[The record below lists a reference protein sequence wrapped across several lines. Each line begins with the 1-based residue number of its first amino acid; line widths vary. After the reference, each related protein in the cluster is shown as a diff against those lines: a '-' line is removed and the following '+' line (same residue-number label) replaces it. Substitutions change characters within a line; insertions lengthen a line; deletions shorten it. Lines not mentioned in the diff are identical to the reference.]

1 MCASAV
7 VTVLAS
13 FSVSFTSEKS
23 CKTDVKSKITVSQH
37 VYKAILSKEGKY
49 YIYLHQV
56 MSTGPQSAF
65 RLTFRKEGEA
75 TGRAERLQRPQAG
88 WQTGT
93 GWRGRGHSWL
103 QWEYLSNRQGKQVW
117 QQHEYERG
125 CFCQSV
131 LKLWIW
137 CVNRTALC
145 QTGDAGDA
153 GETRNLCLL
162 VWGWRVW

>member
-37 VYKAILSKEGKY
+37 VYKAILPKEGKY

-93 GWRGRGHSWL
+93 GWHGRGHWWL
-103 QWEYLSNRQGKQVW
+103 Q
-117 QQHEYERG
+117 
-125 CFCQSV
+125 
-131 LKLWIW
+131 
-137 CVNRTALC
+137 
-145 QTGDAGDA
+145 
-153 GETRNLCLL
+153 
-162 VWGWRVW
+162 